1 MTCDLRWRVTILTA
15 LPIYEYELDE
25 DQPECQI
32 CTGRF
37 EVLQEITEGALTLCP
52 GCGLPC
58 HRIVSRA
65 TFKVQKGGDAQKA
78 ADKGFTTWRRS
89 KKGEWEKVAGP
100 GVDAIVSTE
109 EDKKAIE
116 EEKKKKKPL
125 DLDPEP

>member
-1 MTCDLRWRVTILTA
+1 M
-15 LPIYEYELDE
+15 PIYEYELDD

-37 EVLQEITEGALTLCP
+37 EVLQEINEEALAHCP

-58 HRIVSRA
+58 HRVVSRA
-65 TFKVQKGGDAQKA
+65 TFKVRKGGDAQKA

-89 KKGEWEKVAGP
+89 NKGEWEKVAGP

-116 EEKKKKKPL
+116 EEKKRKKPL
-125 DLDPEP
+125 DLDI